1 LFKFFRN
8 IFGIS
13 KRGLQT
19 EGIPLTAASLILANH
34 WGNFTESGITVT
46 PQIALEIPAVYRAVS
61 IKAQT
66 TASLELNYLQ
76 FDRDGRKT
84 ILRNHP
90 LTRLIEKPSVRHNK
104 YTWFEVMESYKNLRG
119 NGFSWIKRDQS
130 GFPTSIEVLSP
141 DYFDRVELVN
151 ETDQL
156 LYYFNLPSGRK
167 LVLDSED
174 VIHVKNLPL
183 NGESYNENVL
193 GISPITLHRE
203 TFGNALA
210 TTRYAAKTFKNGAFI
225 SGYLKHPGVLKP
237 DSRERLQKTFRFK
250 FGGVDKSGQV
260 PVLEG
265 GTEFIPVSLS
275 PHDAQYIENAKLTVE
290 EFSRIFGVPMHL
302 ISQLDRSTFSN
313 IEQQNREYVMH
324 SVRPSCIQWQYELKK
339 LIPVNKRN
347 TTGWEFNLDSLLQ
360 GDTEARAKYIAA
372 MKQNRILT
380 TNEIRRQEG
389 FNDHPDGD
397 GLDETPNMIN
407 TNSSGDDKDN

>member
-1 LFKFFRN
+1 MFKFFRN
-8 IFGIS
+8 LLGIQ

-19 EGIPLTAASLILANH
+19 DNVPLTAASLILANH

-46 PQIALEIPAVYRAVS
+46 PKIALEIPAVYRAVS

-66 TASLELNYLQ
+66 VASLEVNYVQ
-76 FDRDGRKT
+76 YDSEKRKT
-84 ILRNHP
+84 ILTTHP
-90 LTRLIEKPSVRHNK
+90 LSRLIDKPSVRHNK
-104 YTWFEVMESYKNLRG
+104 YTWFEVMEAYKNLRG
-119 NGFSWIKRDQS
+119 NAFSWIKRDQI
-130 GFPTSIEVLSP
+130 GFPTSLEVISP
-141 DYFDRVELVN
+141 DHFDRVDIVSD
-151 ETDQL
+151 TGQL
-156 LYYFNLPSGRK
+156 LYYFNLADGRR
-167 LVLDSED
+167 LVLDSDD
-174 VIHVKNLPL
+174 VIHVKNMPL
-183 NGESYNENVL
+183 SAELFDENVL

-225 SGYLKHPGVLKP
+225 SGYLKHPGVLKNE
-237 DSRERLQKTFRFK
+237 SRERLQNTFQFK
-250 FGGVDKSGQV
+250 FGGVDKAGQV

-275 PHDAQYIENAKLTVE
+275 PHDAQYVENAKLTVE
-290 EFSRIFGVPMHL
+290 EISRIFGVPMHL

-313 IEQQNREYVMH
+313 IEQQNREYVVH

-339 LIPVNKRN
+339 IIPINKRN
-347 TTGWEFNLDSLLQ
+347 TTGFEFNLDSLLQ

-397 GLDETPNMIN
+397 GLDDTPNMMS
-407 TNSSGDDKDN
+407 TNDNSDDQDN